1 MSAFGI
7 REIEYL
13 NYTALTLRRVNTL
26 KRVGFITDDLNIEEP
41 ISKIF
46 HDFDGAEEIRVETI
60 NRLNPELPMINKI
73 QSLLEMCDVIVF
85 YISRGTP
92 NIYYEIGLAQGSR
105 KNVIIITRSHSL
117 IPFDLAH
124 QKCIVTEDGN
134 FDYISYELFR
144 AIERIA
150 NISFRSLSF
159 NPSHI
164 FDSRFDNFY
173 PDLKYRD
180 LYAFNG
186 SKRSAL
192 FEKWFLELAKN
203 VSQWTVIEAET
214 AHSRESFDFM
224 LWNSADDPELQQLG
238 NPIPVELKAL
248 NSMNSAQWHRLAE
261 KIRKQGLRS
270 LVLLTTAKNRRN
282 AASFANE
289 LKSKY
294 GILMVALDRD
304 DLIEVETPKD
314 LYFALKQQLLNI
326 MYRGG

>member
-1 MSAFGI
+1 M
-7 REIEYL
+7 
-13 NYTALTLRRVNTL
+13 
-26 KRVGFITDDLNIEEP
+26 KRVGFITDDLNIDEP

-46 HDFDGAEEIRVETI
+46 RDFDGSEEIRVETI
-60 NRLNPELPMINKI
+60 NRLNPELPMISKI

-85 YISRGTP
+85 FISRGTP
-92 NIYYEIGLAQGSR
+92 NIYYEIGLAQGAR
-105 KNVIIITRSHSL
+105 KNVIIIAHSYSL

-124 QKCIVTEDGN
+124 QKCIVAESGN
-134 FDYISYELFR
+134 FDYVSYELFR
-144 AIERIA
+144 AVKRIA
-150 NISFRSLSF
+150 NSSFRSYSF
-159 NPSHI
+159 DPEGM
-164 FDSRFDNFY
+164 FDSRFDSFS

-186 SKRSAL
+186 SKRGAL
-192 FEKWFLELAKN
+192 FDKWFLELANN
-203 VSQWTVIEAET
+203 VSQWTVIEAGNNR
-214 AHSRESFDFM
+214 SRESFDFM

-248 NSMNSAQWHRLAE
+248 NSMTSSQWHQLAE

-282 AASFANE
+282 AASFAAE
-289 LKSKY
+289 LQKKY
-294 GILMVALDRD
+294 GILVVALDRD

-314 LYFALKQQLLNI
+314 LYFAIKQQLLNI